1 MFLVLSFLF
10 IVLGNAVSSTTEYK
24 SQSESPGKFRNM
36 YKLFTSV
43 YNVLFSL
50 FSV

>member
-1 MFLVLSFLF
+1 MFLVLSLLF
-10 IVLGNAVSSTTEYK
+10 IVLGNDVGSTAEYN

-36 YKLFTSV
+36 YKLSASV
-43 YNVLFSL
+43 YDVSFSL